1 MEYKNMT
8 ETNKNFVVQT
18 FGMLGVIGSLIFVGL
33 ELQQAQR
40 VAIAGQQ
47 QARSALVVDIISNL
61 TVTGI
66 DFQSVYLEEKLDY
79 EFSRNEV
86 GLRNVI
92 HTVWGLYENDF
103 YQHEQGLMDESTWL
117 ARKRGIEKLYTMCQG
132 WKAYQY
138 RRFAFSKKFRDVV
151 ESFQSTCKG

>member
-1 MEYKNMT
+1 MDGA
-8 ETNKNFVVQT
+8 NKNFVVQI

-33 ELQQAQR
+33 ELQQTQR

-66 DFQSVYLEEKLDY
+66 DFQSVYLEEELDY
-79 EFSRNEV
+79 ELSRNEV

-103 YQHEQGLMDESTWL
+103 YQFREGLMDQATWESKIAGL
-117 ARKRGIEKLYTMCQG
+117 KGLYNQCSMRSIYNTRS
-132 WKAYQY
+132 AT
-138 RRFAFSKKFRDVV
+138 FSKDFVEII
-151 ESFQSTCKG
+151 ESFPDLCDK

>member
-1 MEYKNMT
+1 MEYKSMNA
-8 ETNKNFVVQT
+8 TNKNFAVQT

-66 DFQSVYLEEKLDY
+66 DF
-79 EFSRNEV
+79 
-86 GLRNVI
+86 
-92 HTVWGLYENDF
+92 
-103 YQHEQGLMDESTWL
+103 
-117 ARKRGIEKLYTMCQG
+117 
-132 WKAYQY
+132 
-138 RRFAFSKKFRDVV
+138 
-151 ESFQSTCKG
+151 

>member
-1 MEYKNMT
+1 MDKANT
-8 ETNKNFVVQT
+8 SFGVQLL
-18 FGMLGVIGSLIFVGL
+18 GVLGVIGSLIFVGL
-33 ELQQAQR
+33 ELQQTQR

-47 QARSALVVDIISNL
+47 QARSALVVDILSNL

-66 DFQSVYLEEKLDY
+66 DFQSVYFESKLEY
-79 EFSRNEV
+79 ELSRNEV
-86 GLRNVI
+86 ALRNMI

-103 YQHEQGLMDESTWL
+103 YQHAQGLMDGSTWS

-138 RRFAFSKKFRDVV
+138 RKFAFSKEFRNVV
-151 ESFQSTCKG
+151 ESLQSECTS

>member
-1 MEYKNMT
+1 MDKANT
-8 ETNKNFVVQT
+8 SFAVQ
-18 FGMLGVIGSLIFVGL
+18 MLSVLGVIGSLIFVGL
-33 ELQQAQR
+33 ELQQTQR

-66 DFQSVYLEEKLDY
+66 DFQSVYLESKLEY
-79 EFSRNEV
+79 ELSRNEV
-86 GLRNVI
+86 GLRNMI

-103 YQHEQGLMDESTWL
+103 YQHAQGLMDESTWA
-117 ARKRGIEKLYTMCQG
+117 ARKRGIEKLYTMCEG

-138 RRFAFSKKFRDVV
+138 RKFAFSKEFRNVV
-151 ESFQSTCKG
+151 ESFQSKCTS

>member
-1 MEYKNMT
+1 MDKAN
-8 ETNKNFVVQT
+8 TNFGVQLL
-18 FGMLGVIGSLIFVGL
+18 GVLGVIGSLIFVGL
-33 ELQQAQR
+33 ELQQTQR

-66 DFQSVYLEEKLDY
+66 DFQSVYLESKLEY
-79 EFSRNEV
+79 ELSRNEV
-86 GLRNVI
+86 ALRNMI

-103 YQHEQGLMDESTWL
+103 YQHAQDLMDESTWS
-117 ARKRGIEKLYTMCQG
+117 ARKRGIEKLYTMCEG

-138 RRFAFSKKFRDVV
+138 RRFAFSKEFRNVV
-151 ESFQSTCKG
+151 ESFQSKCTS